1 MFLMST
7 SLVLCQNLVLSNHSC
22 VSDNSFP
29 CGNASISGVQ
39 LSCGRRKHSGLVP
52 NAKKRHSKKR
62 SWWQR
67 FFFDEDGNWLG
78 LKDDAAFEVLEEEE
92 EDEASDM
99 GLSANE
105 KFEAWRRR
113 AEAIVELREAQ
124 KDVKNEEKRRWE
136 DWIVDGAYGDDDV
149 NNGGSWVQDSNGA
162 VGKLG
167 DDVGDDFREV
177 FSGRGLAKSV
187 RDLVLGREDDDIL
200 YEDRVF
206 RYASFNSA
214 KFLAVLIIVPWAV
227 DFLVHDYVLMP
238 FLDSNL
244 IVLLHAANLDVSM
257 LLMLLLL
264 IYVEK
269 VPLAAQLLDVRRN
282 QKLEMVKS
290 LKLEKA
296 RYRLEVEIGK
306 SPPLSDKDLYLELRQ
321 KALELRDE
329 WRLENR
335 KAFAN
340 IWSDMLFGIS
350 VFLLLYFNQNQ
361 VALLKFTG
369 YKLLNNISDTGKAFL
384 IILVTD
390 IFLGYHS
397 ESGWQTLLE
406 VMVEHFGLEIDS
418 NSITIFVCL
427 IPVILD
433 ACVKLWVHV
442 QVSAKIIPKGGQYFP
457 GDEETL
463 GGFRYIHTG
472 SLSAWALVFFSY
484 TNIFFIRVACF
495 LSLLHVLLY

>member
-7 SLVLCQNLVLSNHSC
+7 SLVLCQNLVLSKNIC
-22 VSDNSFP
+22 VLDNSFP

-92 EDEASDM
+92 EDELSDL

-124 KDVKNEEKRRWE
+124 EDVKNEENRRWE
-136 DWIVDGAYGDDDV
+136 DWIVDGSYEDGDV
-149 NNGGSWVQDSNGA
+149 SNGGSWVQDSNGA
-162 VGKLG
+162 VGKPG

-214 KFLAVLIIVPWAV
+214 KFLAVLVIVPWAV

-238 FLDSNL
+238 FLDR
-244 IVLLHAANLDVSM
+244 
-257 LLMLLLL
+257 
-264 IYVEK
+264 YVEK
-269 VPLAAQLLDVRRN
+269 VPLAAQVLDVRRN

-306 SPPLSDKDLYLELRQ
+306 SPPLSDQDLYLELRH

-384 IILVTD
+384 IILITD

-406 VMVEHFGLEIDS
+406 VVVEHFGLDIDS
-418 NSITIFVCL
+418 DSITIFVCL

-433 ACVKLWVHV
+433 ACVKLWMFKFLPRL
-442 QVSAKIIPKGGQYFP
+442 SPKV
-457 GDEETL
+457 
-463 GGFRYIHTG
+463 
-472 SLSAWALVFFSY
+472 A
-484 TNIFFIRVACF
+484 NIFQEMKR
-495 LSLLHVLLY
+495 H